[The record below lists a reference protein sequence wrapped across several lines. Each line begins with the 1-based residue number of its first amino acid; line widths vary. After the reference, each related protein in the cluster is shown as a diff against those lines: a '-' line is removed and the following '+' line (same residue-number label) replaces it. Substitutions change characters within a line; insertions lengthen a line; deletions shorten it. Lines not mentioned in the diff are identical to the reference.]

1 MLESEIGYPI
11 KFTPILKEKIWGG
24 TKLKNVLSKK
34 SPTDSIGE
42 SWELSGVDGD
52 ISIISNG
59 FLVGKSIREIIEEY
73 KGEIVGEKVYK
84 EFGAIFPLLFKF
96 IDANDDL
103 SIQLHPNDELAAKR
117 HNSFG
122 KTEMWY
128 VVDADEDA
136 RLIVGFNGEY
146 SKEAYINELEA
157 DNLLHILNTVSIK
170 KGDSFF
176 IEVGTIHAI
185 GKGSLVA
192 EIQQTSDIT
201 YRVFD
206 WNRKDNFGNERE
218 LHNDLAMDA
227 LDFTK
232 KTTCQ
237 VEYLNNMNESSNI
250 VDCNYFTT
258 NKINIDSSYNLDI
271 EDLDSFVVYMCIEGT
286 AIIKIGN
293 DFEEINKGETLL
305 IPAVSK
311 RIEIKSESAELLE
324 VYINQHG

>member
-1 MLESEIGYPI
+1 MLSWIFGDVKQNIVHINSHDCSAGYLEFDSARVRWFLSINSDVLQDKI
-11 KFTPILKEKIWGG
+11 KAKGQT
-24 TKLKNVLSKK
+24 TYR
-34 SPTDSIGE
+34 SITIEGE
-42 SWELSGVDGD
+42 
-52 ISIISNG
+52 
-59 FLVGKSIREIIEEY
+59 
-73 KGEIVGEKVYK
+73 
-84 EFGAIFPLLFKF
+84 EFETIFPLLFKF

-170 KGDSFF
+170 KGDDFF

-206 WNRKDNFGNERE
+206 WNRKDDFGNEFDFKGNRINE
-218 LHNDLAMDA
+218 L
-227 LDFTK
+227 
-232 KTTCQ
+232 
-237 VEYLNNMNESSNI
+237 
-250 VDCNYFTT
+250 
-258 NKINIDSSYNLDI
+258 
-271 EDLDSFVVYMCIEGT
+271 
-286 AIIKIGN
+286 
-293 DFEEINKGETLL
+293 
-305 IPAVSK
+305 
-311 RIEIKSESAELLE
+311 
-324 VYINQHG
+324 

>member
-1 MLESEIGYPI
+1 MLSWIFGDVKQNIVHINSHDCSAGYLEFDSARVRWFLSINSDVLQDKI
-11 KFTPILKEKIWGG
+11 KAKGQT
-24 TKLKNVLSKK
+24 TYR
-34 SPTDSIGE
+34 SITIEGE
-42 SWELSGVDGD
+42 
-52 ISIISNG
+52 
-59 FLVGKSIREIIEEY
+59 
-73 KGEIVGEKVYK
+73 
-84 EFGAIFPLLFKF
+84 EFETIFPLLFKF

-170 KGDSFF
+170 KGDGFF

-206 WNRKDNFGNERE
+206 WNRKDDFGNERA
-218 LHNDLAMDA
+218 LHTDLAMDA
-227 LDFTK
+227 LDFN
-232 KTTCQ
+232 KTTNCKVNYSQ
-237 VEYLNNMNESSNI
+237 KMNQRANLVEC
-250 VDCNYFTT
+250 DYFTT
-258 NKINIDSSYNLDI
+258 NKIVVNSSYNLDLEEI
-271 EDLDSFVVYMCIEGT
+271 DSFVVYMCVEGR
-286 AIIKIGN
+286 AIVSVDN
-293 DFEEINKGETLL
+293 QSEEINKGETLL
-305 IPAVSK
+305 IPAASK

-324 VYINQHG
+324 VYINQYE